1 MAGIISGTKF
11 KELTG
16 SAFTTT
22 YSPGKE
28 VEYSGIYKCI
38 NCGREIT
45 SNMHPTDN
53 TFPPH
58 NTSSSCKKAEWKLH
72 VITDTMGDN
81 FKSVLNN

>member
-1 MAGIISGTKF
+1 MTGIFAGTKF
-11 KELTG
+11 KELIG

-22 YSPGKE
+22 YSPSIT

-45 SNMHPTDN
+45 SNMHPDDD

-58 NTSSSCKKAEWKLH
+58 NKSISCKDAKWKLH
-72 VITDTMGDN
+72 VITDTMDDN
-81 FKSVLNN
+81 FKSVIG